1 MASHPQIRTLS
12 LCISGARHEIKGR
25 DNFVQKARGNSD
37 DSVAHVPE
45 EHQSNMG
52 RGSEPWWRWMWV
64 VVGLATLGLASGAT
78 LEAASDEDRC
88 VTTYNIQEY
97 HVHVAKNGE
106 EDQTTGGVTSLKKPP
121 TLAVGVGGGVGG
133 FVRREQLYREK
144 SKWLR
149 RIDKLQSQLIA
160 EKMKRLGQMD
170 RISVATPSGGT
181 QSSPQRLRD
190 QPANDVSKQDRL
202 APGKIKPET
211 TAESRTVPPEVDV
224 MRFMTD
230 IRLTMRQVLRE
241 LNGVKSKNTR
251 LYRTY
256 KRLAGSHRQMHK
268 EYLRSQERL
277 QSLQAFHRTEI
288 ARIRE
293 QVGNGTDKCEGAVAA
308 LRRQVAC
315 ISDPGDRS
323 CTKIADGGSVPS
335 PAVSPRPDGNAS
347 AAAPGVTVRPT
358 PSGRTTDSTER

>member
-1 MASHPQIRTLS
+1 
-12 LCISGARHEIKGR
+12 
-25 DNFVQKARGNSD
+25 
-37 DSVAHVPE
+37 
-45 EHQSNMG
+45 
-52 RGSEPWWRWMWV
+52 MWV
-64 VVGLATLGLASGAT
+64 VVGLATLGLASGAA
-78 LEAASDEDRC
+78 LEVAGDEDRC

-97 HVHVAKNGE
+97 HVHVANNGE
-106 EDQTTGGVTSLKKPP
+106 VGPTTGGVTSLKRPP
-121 TLAVGVGGGVGG
+121 TLAVGGAGG

-149 RIDKLQSQLIA
+149 RIDQLQSELIA

-211 TAESRTVPPEVDV
+211 TAEPRTVPPEVDV

-241 LNGVKSKNTR
+241 LKAVKSKNTR

-256 KRLAGSHRQMHK
+256 KRLAGSHRQLHK

-277 QSLQAFHRTEI
+277 QRLQAFHRSEI
-288 ARIRE
+288 ARIRW

-315 ISDPGDRS
+315 ISDPADRG
-323 CTKIADGGSVPS
+323 CTRTADRGSAPT
-335 PAVSPRPDGNAS
+335 PADSPRSDGNAS
-347 AAAPGVTVRPT
+347 AAGPAVTVRPT
-358 PSGRTTDSTER
+358 PSDGKTDSTER